1 MTEWQSIISTAPSQ
15 NSYGSCVRSGRK
27 PTEPTS
33 QHYVEAGD
41 TLQGIALKYGTTTEE
56 LRRLNKLYYTD
67 SILLRKFLVVPDKK
81 SKPEQSDKPANHKV
95 HAPSK
100 ERKPEDNRSPQRR
113 VPDVNGE
120 VNLKKD
126 DTDDAQSFL
135 QKLDMQISAG
145 KKVACTIISDPIFEI
160 PSMQNSTSSRLIRR
174 RSSFERTTA
183 TTFSNSDKLLN
194 NDDENLFRL

>member
-1 MTEWQSIISTAPSQ
+1 MTEWQSIISTAPTQ

-81 SKPEQSDKPANHKV
+81 NKPEQNDKPLQKEVQTTSEECNPKGNH
-95 HAPSK
+95 
-100 ERKPEDNRSPQRR
+100 SPRRR
-113 VPDVNGE
+113 VPEMNGKA
-120 VNLKKD
+120 NLKD
-126 DTDDAQSFL
+126 DSDDAQSFL

-145 KKVACTIISDPIFEI
+145 KKVACTIISDPIYEI
-160 PSMQNSTSSRLIRR
+160 PSMPNSSSSRLLRR

-194 NDDENLFRL
+194 NDDEDLFRL